1 MGIKYLG
8 STIIILLALWIVSC
22 IFIQAYARWENATN
36 TSLSNFTVTIVI
48 HKKTVSSIPALV
60 SAPGLKR
67 H

>member
-8 STIIILLALWIVSC
+8 SIIIILLALLRVSC
-22 IFIQAYARWENATN
+22 IFIQAYAGWENATN
-36 TSLSNFTVTIVI
+36 TTWSNFNITIVI
-48 HKKTVSSIPALV
+48 QKKTVSSNPALV